1 MRPDKTSSFLVG
13 CISLLWLYKSFS
25 ADFEFAVPAAIFT
38 ICSIFLYK
46 GARIAR
52 WSALLLVALNALIN
66 LSVAELMIERPLAGI
81 PVEVSVELKISNFLC
96 FLALAFLFASI
107 WKSKSKPV

>member
-1 MRPDKTSSFLVG
+1 
-13 CISLLWLYKSFS
+13 
-25 ADFEFAVPAAIFT
+25 VPAAVFA

-52 WSALLLVALNALIN
+52 WSALFLVALNALIN
-66 LSVAELMIERPLAGI
+66 VSVAELMTERPLGDI
-81 PVEVSVELKISNFLC
+81 SVEVSTELQIFNFLC

-107 WKSKSKPV
+107 WKSKSKSL